1 MITPGSN
8 KEKGLEFELDAVF
21 FEVIFGVE
29 FNPVSPPSLTHCLSF
44 TFSSYIFVAIRGD
57 GKIPVLRF
65 SNSKETYR
73 TC

>member
-1 MITPGSN
+1 MITPGSD

-21 FEVIFGVE
+21 FEIIFGGE

-44 TFSSYIFVAIRGD
+44 TFSSYIFVAIKG
-57 GKIPVLRF
+57 GMEKF
-65 SNSKETYR
+65 QCNSKEIYR